1 MFGGPSWHSSLRVS
15 FETGTIDLT
24 QILQRVY
31 DGKIKRR
38 RVFSEVVQYERSP
51 TFFDRD
57 RNITHRLI
65 TMRFIFSVVV
75 LLFLNVATANTQDAD
90 RFFVA
95 RQLSDTVLV
104 TVSGSPITASD
115 LEFLAISH
123 SVPPAARPAARKRLL
138 EQLID
143 RRLMRSFLKKQR
155 AAPAAAEID
164 AQVARIHALIRKGG
178 DEPQAVLAKLGFDEA
193 RLRSEVALPLAWQI
207 HVRHVVTNGQLRDFY
222 KQHRQEFDGTEI
234 RASQIF
240 LKVAADADPAALK
253 QAGEEIRQI
262 RQEIVDKKIS
272 FADAAKKYS
281 AAPSAKRDGDVG
293 FFPYRGKMLVD
304 FSRVAFP
311 LNAGDVSEPLRT
323 RFGLHLLT
331 VTDRRPG
338 QLSLEDVRSLVY
350 NALAQQMWT
359 RLVAEQRK
367 GAKIEWQTVP
377 N

>member
-1 MFGGPSWHSSLRVS
+1 MFGGASWHSSLRVS

-38 RVFSEVVQYERSP
+38 RVFSEVVQYERSL

-75 LLFLNVATANTQDAD
+75 LLLLNVATANTQDAD

-95 RQLSDTVLV
+95 RQSSDTVLV

-240 LKVAADADPAALK
+240 LKVAAAADAAALK
-253 QAGEEIRQI
+253 QADEEIRQI

-281 AAPSAKRDGDVG
+281 AAPSAKRGGDVG

-311 LNAGDVSEPLRT
+311 LNADDVSEPLRT

-350 NALAQQMWT
+350 NALAQQMWS

-367 GAKIEWQTVP
+367 GAKIEWHTVP
-377 N
+377 Q